1 MLRGHLFPVFET
13 CRHCSLR
20 MAGYVAIGLAG
31 IVTTG
36 VLAQAQNPAT
46 RRTLIVGLLSGETD
60 YRRVELWTPGGVFS
74 VLGSGD
80 SRPFDTIES
89 SPNRIVIR
97 MKPQSQNDDGLQP
110 DKIEYRFFAN
120 ERSLLTSVIL
130 DEIDYARIDGAAA
143 ADEIFRHNRRYRVQP
158 LPPPFYTISLIAYHF
173 AHPILRSTQVR
184 QALAYGINR
193 EEIYKRNFGLS
204 GADIL
209 RGPFDE
215 DSENYAPGLKE
226 YEYEPK
232 RAIALLQSDGWRD
245 SNRDGILD
253 RDGQV
258 LRFRLFF
265 QEGLLVE
272 EQMVRQIKI
281 DWSRLGI
288 DVQPTAFA
296 ASALNDRLRAGDF
309 DAVLQKHRFE
319 ETAESLEA
327 FFGDG
332 SGAALLKYFSPNFR
346 RTLESCKRLKD
357 HRARRASLQ
366 RLQLILNE
374 DQPVAFLFSQ
384 WNTYYIFNHAKFENY
399 FELATSQPKPLL
411 EWKLRRPEP

>member
-1 MLRGHLFPVFET
+1 MRRV
-13 CRHCSLR
+13 
-20 MAGYVAIGLAG
+20 AGCVVIGLAG
-31 IVTTG
+31 IFTASG
-36 VLAQAQNPAT
+36 LAQGQNPSM
-46 RRTLIVGLLSGETD
+46 RRTLIIGLLSGDTD
-60 YRRVELWTPGGVFS
+60 YRRVELWTSDGVFP
-74 VLGSGD
+74 VFGD
-80 SRPFDTIES
+80 TDARPFQTVDA
-89 SPNRIVIR
+89 SPNRIVVR
-97 MKPQSQNDDGLQP
+97 PKPHGPDADGLYP
-110 DKIEYRFFAN
+110 DRIEYRFFAN
-120 ERSLLTSVIL
+120 ERSLLTSIIL
-130 DEIDYARIDGAAA
+130 DEVDYARLDGAAA

-158 LPPPFYTISLIAYHF
+158 LAPPYYTVSLIAYHF
-173 AHPILRSTQVR
+173 ANPILRSTLVR
-184 QALAYGINR
+184 QALSHSINR
-193 EEIYKRNFGLS
+193 DEIYRRNFALS

-215 DSENYAPGLKE
+215 DSENYAPGMKE
-226 YEYEPK
+226 YEYDPK
-232 RAIALLQSDGWRD
+232 KAIALLQSDGWRD
-245 SNRDGILD
+245 SNRDGVLD

-272 EQMVRQIKI
+272 EQIVRQIKI

-319 ETAESLEA
+319 ETPESLEA

-332 SGAALLKYFSPNFR
+332 SGGGELKYLSLNFR
-346 RTLESCKRLKD
+346 HTLGSCKRLKD
-357 HRARRASLQ
+357 PRARRASLQ

-374 DQPVAFLFSQ
+374 GQPATFLFSQ

-399 FELATSQPKPLL
+399 FELATGQPKPFV